1 MSASVE
7 TEQAAEGE
15 SGKLATMKDG
25 AESESDERATMNCL
39 ELDSQDDF
47 RVAFLRKL
55 SYSKVWVPKLQ
66 RPPSHQTVI
75 IFDWDDTL
83 LCTSYLNNLSHHRG
97 LPPSVEEKLK
107 SISIAAM
114 RLLELSLR
122 LGQTFIITN
131 AAPMWVQ
138 YSAAKYVPDLL
149 PTLEKVR
156 VISARGRHEAQ
167 YPGEVG
173 EWKKQ
178 AFLDVRRQFNSQI
191 ITNLVSLGDAKYEMD
206 ATYAMGR
213 EFSVALVKTIKFYEN
228 PCPESLLKQLEL
240 VAPKF
245 ERIVENA
252 RSMKIALE
260 RKSGDS
266 PSNIATPNGG
276 G

>member
-1 MSASVE
+1 
-7 TEQAAEGE
+7 
-15 SGKLATMKDG
+15 
-25 AESESDERATMNCL
+25 
-39 ELDSQDDF
+39 
-47 RVAFLRKL
+47 
-55 SYSKVWVPKLQ
+55 
-66 RPPSHQTVI
+66 VI

-83 LCTSYLNNLSHHRG
+83 LCTSYLNNLNAYRG
-97 LPPSVEEKLK
+97 LPPSVEQRLK
-107 SISIAAM
+107 SIASAAVK
-114 RLLELSLR
+114 LLELSLR
-122 LGQTFIITN
+122 MGQTFIITN

-167 YPGEVG
+167 YPNEVG

-178 AFLDVRRQFNSQI
+178 AFLDVQRQLNSQI
-191 ITNLVSLGDAKYEMD
+191 ITNLVSLGDSRFEMD
-206 ATYAMGR
+206 ATYAMGK
-213 EFSVALVKTIKFYEN
+213 EFAVALVKTIKFYEN

-260 RKSGDS
+260 RKSGDTY
-266 PSNIATPNGG
+266 SNSATPNGG